1 MLRSSCGGLVGLA
14 ASLLVLSCTS
24 PSDPRAGADSDGA
37 PPAMTKA
44 RVAARAAK
52 RVDAIALA
60 SDAAGL
66 PRMMTA
72 TGAPPSPSAT
82 PEVAARHHLAR
93 LAPAWLAGGPGADT
107 ELIAVH
113 RLTGGASIV
122 RFRQRI
128 GGVEIHGGEVRMLLG
143 ADGSLRAVTGRLF
156 PATVANDS
164 FRLDDTSA
172 VSVALKTQFQVEVPA
187 SAFSQRE
194 KRGDYRTLALP
205 PRTDV
210 RVDALRTKQVYLPVD
225 GKLTAAWFVELFGQ
239 RSSGSEQQARRY
251 LVAAGSGKV
260 LRNVDLKSHEAFN
273 YRVYAET
280 TGDKRPLDGPIADWS
295 PHPAGTPDGSYPAYI
310 PANLVSID
318 GFNEPGD
325 PWLAADATT
334 TVGNNVEA
342 GTDRNGD
349 NLVAGADIRAE
360 TTRSRTF
367 DYAYNTAADP
377 LATPDQGKAA
387 LVHLFYTLNWLH
399 DWWYDSGFTEV
410 AGNAQRNNLGRGGI
424 ENDVL
429 IADGQD
435 GAVENPGATAQERA
449 ASRNNANMSTP
460 FDGMSPRMQMFLWTN
475 PVATIELTPG
485 GTRKAGAFDLS
496 PANFDV
502 SGGVTLVDD
511 GSTTAEAPAVG
522 TVTDGCQ
529 AISTNLTGRIALID
543 RGACNFTVKV
553 KNAQDKGA
561 IGVIIANNTGDDL
574 ASGTGE
580 DPAITIGA
588 LGVTLAQGTALK
600 AALGTGVNARLRQ
613 FADAELDGN
622 LDTSVVAHEWG
633 HYFHHRLSLCESTKQ
648 CGAMSEGWADFIALH
663 LMARSTDDFDGGAY
677 AVGVYDTKNNSKD
690 AGYFAIRRYP
700 YSNDKAKNPLTFQHL
715 ADSATLPTTAPAQ
728 AGPEN
733 SEVHAAGEVWAVMLW
748 DAYVAVLE
756 AHPFEDARRRMGDYV
771 VAGLLMAPDD
781 ATFTETRDALL
792 IATAAIDQADMNRM
806 AEAFAGRGAGPCA
819 VSPPPG
825 SETFDEVVES
835 TAFAPNLVAAEVV
848 FEDDVASCDED
859 GYLDPG
865 ETGTLTIT
873 VANASALAASG
884 VGITVTSPVPGIT
897 ITPGT
902 VGDLAPFAQQ
912 TVTLTVTAA
921 ADAPVDT
928 DLAFAVSYTGVETCA
943 DADQVIS
950 ARLGIDEQP
959 EGSATD
965 DIEAS
970 ETLWTPS
977 GANGE
982 LVWSRELVDTRVWNG
997 LDAPVLTDTA
1007 LVSPPLA
1014 VGKRNNLTISFRHR
1028 YQFEASPLEEGGEDI
1043 FWDGGVVEVSS
1054 DDGATWKDVTELGGE
1069 PRYGGV
1075 IAEGEDA
1082 SENVLKDRE
1091 AYIGTSPAA
1100 PDFDVETINLGKKLA
1115 GKAIRLRFRIGTDQN
1130 TGAYGWDVDDIKI
1143 GGLTTTPFTA
1153 VLPENGVCEG
1163 GVGVDAGPEQT
1174 VLSGAQVT
1182 LYGSTTL
1189 DGATPTWSRTAGA
1202 DVSLSGGNTLT
1213 ATFEAPDVDTAT
1225 TVTLNLTVTAGAES
1239 LSDSVTITI
1248 APLPE
1253 ADPDGDDGGCCDTGG
1268 TRGANLLAPLAL
1280 IALALW
1286 RRRRRAA

>member
-1 MLRSSCGGLVGLA
+1 
-14 ASLLVLSCTS
+14 
-24 PSDPRAGADSDGA
+24 
-37 PPAMTKA
+37 MTKA

-52 RVDAIALA
+52 RVDAIAVA

-72 TGAPPSPSAT
+72 TGAAPSPSAT

-172 VSVALKTQFQVEVPA
+172 VSVALKTQFQVDVPA

-239 RSSGSEQQARRY
+239 RTSGSEQQARRY

-295 PHPAGTPDGSYPAYI
+295 PHPAGVPDGSYPAYI
-310 PANLVSID
+310 PANLVNID

-360 TTRSRTF
+360 TTRARTF
-367 DYAYNTAADP
+367 DYTYNTSAEPMATADQ
-377 LATPDQGKAA
+377 TRAA
-387 LVHLFYTLNWLH
+387 LVHLFYTINWLH
-399 DWWYDSGFTEV
+399 DWWYDSGFTET

-435 GAVENPGATAQERA
+435 GAVENQGATAEDRA

-460 FDGMSPRMQMFLWTN
+460 LDGMSPRMQMFLWTN
-475 PVATIELTPG
+475 NQAFVTLTPG
-485 GTRKAGAFDLS
+485 GPLLAGDFAFGAPTFDLT
-496 PANFDV
+496 A
-502 SGGVTLVDD
+502 GVTLVND
-511 GSTTAEAPAVG
+511 GSTAVPSDAPAGAVG
-522 TVTDGCQ
+522 SVTDGCQ
-529 AISTNLTGRIALID
+529 AISTDLSGRIALLD
-543 RGACNFTVKV
+543 RGNCNFTVKV
-553 KNAQDKGA
+553 KNAQNKGA
-561 IGVIIANNTGDDL
+561 VGVIVANNDPAGGPVG
-574 ASGTGE
+574 GTGE
-580 DPAITIGA
+580 DASITIGVVGIS
-588 LGVTLAQGTALK
+588 LPDGTALK
-600 AALGTGVNARLRQ
+600 AALAGGVSARIRRE
-613 FADAELDGN
+613 AEAELDGN
-622 LDTSVVAHEWG
+622 LDTTVVAHEWG
-633 HYFHHRLSLCESTKQ
+633 HYLHHRLTLCESTQQ

-663 LMARSTDDFDGGAY
+663 LITRSGDDFDGAY
-677 AVGVYDTKNNSKD
+677 GMALYDTRRASID
-690 AGYFAIRRYP
+690 AGYFGLRRYP
-700 YSNDKAKNPLTFQHL
+700 YSTDKTKNPLTFKHL
-715 ADSATLPTTAPAQ
+715 ADSEVLPSTAPINASGVNN
-728 AGPEN
+728 A
-733 SEVHAAGEVWAVMLW
+733 EVHAAGEVWATMLW
-748 DAYVAVLE
+748 DAYVAVLK

-771 VAGLLMAPDD
+771 VGGLLMAPDD

-819 VSPPPG
+819 ESPPPG
-825 SETFDEVVES
+825 SVTFDEVVENS
-835 TAFAPNLVAAEVV
+835 AFAPNLVAAEVV

-865 ETGTLTIT
+865 ETGTLRIT

-884 VGITVTSPVPGIT
+884 VGITVSSPVPGIT
-897 ITPGT
+897 ITPAT

-928 DLAFAVSYTGVETCA
+928 DLAFTVSYTGVETCA
-943 DADQVIS
+943 EADQVVS
-950 ARLGIDEQP
+950 ARLGVDEQP

-965 DIEAS
+965 DVEAQAS
-970 ETLWTPS
+970 LWTPS

-1028 YQFEASPLEEGGEDI
+1028 YQFETGPVEEGGED
-1043 FWDGGVVEVSS
+1043 FFFDGGVVEVSS

-1069 PRYGGV
+1069 PTYGGEL
-1075 IAEGEDA
+1075 IESGGGFE
-1082 SENVLKDRE
+1082 SENVLRGKQ
-1091 AYIGTSPAA
+1091 AYVGTSPAA
-1100 PDFDVETINLGKKLA
+1100 PGYDEETINLGKRLA
-1115 GKAIRLRFRIGTDQN
+1115 GKTVRIRFRIATDQG

-1280 IALALW
+1280 IALAMW